1 MKKPSVLAPLLA
13 VVAPVLLV
21 LVLTAP
27 FLWWTLD
34 VDYIGGTV
42 GLAFSPAHAGMFFQG
57 LGPALVLGALV
68 LGGSVL
74 MRRKGVKLPSLPV
87 PLRHRLNHRLRAFKD
102 RPWALPALMPVLWLP
117 ALFLGPKGLSQ
128 GTFAALYIILA
139 TGLNITVGMAGNLVL
154 GYSAFLGIGAY
165 TFAILQQWLPLPWFA
180 ALPLGFAISAALGWL
195 VALPSLRLR
204 GDYFALVSLGFAEAL
219 REILRNGGEITGG
232 DKGISI
238 SLAHRIVGI
247 GPFSSQQVAYMAA
260 IALALLSVA
269 AIERLYRSRLGRA
282 WVAIR
287 EDEIAAGAMGIPVVR
302 MKLLAFALSAG
313 LAGMAGVLF
322 SGFTVF
328 VDPSV
333 CTFEES
339 VLVLAMVILGG
350 LGSIPGAVVGALL
363 LYLVPTWLRD
373 WFPALQD
380 YRLLIFGMIL
390 VATMLVNPQGLLGS
404 RRHRLELEEG
414 KA

>member
-1 MKKPSVLAPLLA
+1 MKKPSFLLPLLA
-13 VVAPVLLV
+13 VLL
-21 LVLTAP
+21 LTAP

-34 VDYIGGTV
+34 VDYIAGTV
-42 GLAFSPAHAGMFFQG
+42 GLSFSPAHAGKFLAG
-57 LGPALVLGALV
+57 LGPALVLGALAFGV
-68 LGGSVL
+68 SAL
-74 MRRKGVKLPSLPV
+74 MRRKGWKFPTLEAPV
-87 PLRHRLNHRLRAFKD
+87 RHRLNNKVRAFKD
-102 RPWALPALMPVLWLP
+102 KPWALPAMILVLWLP
-117 ALFLGPKGLSQ
+117 SLFLGSKGLSQ
-128 GTFAALYIILA
+128 GTFVALYVILA
-139 TGLNITVGMAGNLVL
+139 TGLNITVGMAGILVL

-165 TFAILQQWLPLPWFA
+165 TFAILQQWIPLPWVA
-180 ALPLGFAISAALGWL
+180 ALPLGFAVSAALGWL

-219 REILRNGGEITGG
+219 REILRNGGDITGG

-238 SLAHRIVGI
+238 ALAHRITSV

-260 IALALLSVA
+260 AAMALLSVA

-328 VDPSV
+328 VDPSI

-350 LGSIPGAVVGALL
+350 LGSIPGAVVGAIL

-404 RRHRLELEEG
+404 RRHRIELEGE

>member
-1 MKKPSVLAPLLA
+1 MKKPSFLVPL
-13 VVAPVLLV
+13 VAILL
-21 LVLTAP
+21 LTAP

-34 VDYIGGTV
+34 VDYIAGTV
-42 GLAFSPAHAGMFFQG
+42 GLSFSPAHAGKFLQG
-57 LGPALVLGALV
+57 LGPALVLGALA
-68 LGGSVL
+68 LGISAL
-74 MRRKGVKLPSLPV
+74 MRRKGWKFPALAAPV
-87 PLRHRLNHRLRAFKD
+87 RHRLNNKVRAFKD
-102 RPWALPALMPVLWLP
+102 RPWALPALVFVLWLP
-117 ALFLGPKGLSQ
+117 ALFLGSKGLSQ
-128 GTFAALYIILA
+128 GTFVALYVILA
-139 TGLNITVGMAGNLVL
+139 TGLNITVGMAGILVL

-165 TFAILQQWLPLPWFA
+165 TFAILQQWIPLPWYA
-180 ALPLGFAISAALGWL
+180 ALPLGFAVSAALGWL

-219 REILRNGGEITGG
+219 REILRNGGDITGG

-238 SLAHRIVGI
+238 ALANRITGV

-260 IALALLSVA
+260 AAVALLSVA
-269 AIERLYRSRLGRA
+269 AIERIYRSRLGRA

-287 EDEIAAGAMGIPVVR
+287 EDEIAAGSMGIPVVR

-322 SGFTVF
+322 AGFTVF

-350 LGSIPGAVVGALL
+350 LGSIPGAVVGAFL
-363 LYLVPTWLRD
+363 LYLIPTWLRD

-404 RRHRLELEEG
+404 RRHRLELEG
-414 KA
+414 DKA

>member
-1 MKKPSVLAPLLA
+1 MKRPSLSGFVPLLA
-13 VVAPVLLV
+13 ILL
-21 LVLTAP
+21 LTAP

-34 VDYIGGTV
+34 VDYIAGTV
-42 GLAFSPAHAGMFFQG
+42 GLSFSPEHAGKFFAG
-57 LGPALVLGALV
+57 IGPALALGLLL
-68 LGGSVL
+68 LGGSL
-74 MRRKGVKLPSLPV
+74 LKKRLGLKFPSLPAPV
-87 PLRHRLNHRLRAFKD
+87 RHRLNGRVRAFKD
-102 RPWALPALMPVLWLP
+102 KPWALPSLILVLWLP

-128 GTFAALYIILA
+128 GTFVALYVILA
-139 TGLNITVGMAGNLVL
+139 TGLNLTVGMAGILVL

-165 TFAILQQWLPLPWFA
+165 TFAILQQWIPLPWYA
-180 ALPLGFAISAALGWL
+180 ALPLGFAVSATLGWL

-219 REILRNGGEITGG
+219 REVLRNGGEITGG

-238 SLAHRIVGI
+238 SIAHRIVGI

-260 IALALLSVA
+260 IAFALLSVA

-390 VATMLVNPQGLLGS
+390 VATMLVNPQGLFGS
-404 RRHRLELEEG
+404 RRHRLELEGE